1 MQTARISP
9 DGKYLAYSDLKG
21 VHLKL
26 IQTGETRLM
35 AEPQSVNGVTLAW
48 YVNAWFPDGLRFLA
62 SKYQLG
68 IPGGIWIIS
77 VMGGSPRKLSDAVFV
92 WSVSPDGSS
101 VAFAAK
107 AARFGAG
114 NIWIMKADGQGAR
127 RLDEEGE
134 HTSFDSVVWSP
145 DGQRL
150 AYLKFRETPGNFE
163 TAIETRDLKGGAP
176 IAITSRNGILSL
188 YWMPDNRLIFSQQ
201 EDSDQNTCNLWQ
213 LRVDGRSGR
222 ASGAL
227 ERLTNWTGLCAV
239 GIAASA
245 DGKRLAFVKY
255 SGQGSVYVADLG
267 PNGTLL
273 HTPVRLTL
281 NDSAN
286 APLDWTADNSSVLFE
301 SDRNGSQQIFRQSLA
316 SDNAEIIDAGVSNP
330 GIAVFSP
337 DGAWVLFSSEHGPGP
352 QTVDIRRVPIAGG
365 SPEVI
370 ATAHSGNFEANLI
383 RCSRAPASLCAIAEL
398 PYDRKQLIFTE
409 LDPLKGRGKELL
421 RFDTD
426 PTGIYQWALS
436 PDGTRIAVMNPPE
449 GKVHVLHLEGRPTE
463 EIVVKNLNLGDA
475 LDWATDGKG
484 LFIDNSTPQGMAL
497 TYLDL
502 RGNTHPIWEQ
512 RGIVGPRGGSS
523 IWGIAS
529 RDGRHLAIHGRTQ
542 NSNVWMLEGF

>member
-1 MQTARISP
+1 LKQRHQILFLLSLLSAITYLDRVCISVAGPRIQHALHLSPVQWGWVGGVFSISYALFEIPSGYSGDRIGARAVLSRIVLWRSGFTA
-9 DGKYLAYSDLKG
+9 L
-21 VHLKL
+21 
-26 IQTGETRLM
+26 TG
-35 AEPQSVNGVTLAW
+35 LAW
-48 YVNAWFPDGLRFLA
+48 NYPSLLITRFLFGVGEA
-62 SKYQLG
+62 
-68 IPGGIWIIS
+68 
-77 VMGGSPRKLSDAVFV
+77 
-92 WSVSPDGSS
+92 
-101 VAFAAK
+101 
-107 AARFGAG
+107 GAG
-114 NIWIMKADGQGAR
+114 PNASLSI
-127 RLDEEGE
+127 
-134 HTSFDSVVWSP
+134 
-145 DGQRL
+145 
-150 AYLKFRETPGNFE
+150 
-163 TAIETRDLKGGAP
+163 
-176 IAITSRNGILSL
+176 SR
-188 YWMPDNRLIFSQQ
+188 
-201 EDSDQNTCNLWQ
+201 
-213 LRVDGRSGR
+213 
-222 ASGAL
+222 
-227 ERLTNWTGLCAV
+227 AV

-255 SGQGSVYVADLG
+255 SGQGSVYLADLG

-273 HTPVRLTL
+273 HAPVRLTL

-286 APLDWTADNSSVLFE
+286 ALLDWAADNSSVLFE

-316 SDNAEIIDAGVSNP
+316 SDNAEIIEAGVSNP
-330 GIAVFSP
+330 GIEVLSP

-365 SPEVI
+365 SSEVI
-370 ATAHSGNFEANLI
+370 ATAHSGNFGANLI
-383 RCSRAPASLCAIAEL
+383 RCSRAPASLCAIAER

-449 GKVHVLHLEGRPTE
+449 GKVHMLHLEGRPTE

-475 LDWATDGKG
+475 LDWASDGKG
-484 LFIDNSTPQGMAL
+484 LFIDNSTPRGMAL

-512 RGIVGPRGGSS
+512 RGIVDPRGGSS

-529 RDGRHLAIHGRTQ
+529 RDGRHLAIHGWTQ